1 MWAKLW
7 AFIDIL
13 KALLSLWREFKEQRE
28 IDQAKEK
35 LKKRAER
42 EKAIKDLENAKTSD
56 ELWDAQDRIVRNKP

>member
-28 IDQAKEK
+28 IDQSKEK
-35 LKKRAER
+35 LKKRVER

-56 ELWDAQDRIVRNKP
+56 EALGRSRPYCSQ

>member
-28 IDQAKEK
+28 IRSGKEK
-35 LKKRAER
+35 LKKTVER

-56 ELWDAQDRIVRNKP
+56 EALGCSRAYCAQ